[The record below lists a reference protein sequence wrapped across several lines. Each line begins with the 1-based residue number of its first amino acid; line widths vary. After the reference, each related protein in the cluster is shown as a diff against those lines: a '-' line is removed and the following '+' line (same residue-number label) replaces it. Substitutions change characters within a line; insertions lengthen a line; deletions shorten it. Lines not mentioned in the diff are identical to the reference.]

1 MPSPGRASVKG
12 GLSAPSSLAGR
23 GSHPQDLIG
32 PASRRMALQPH
43 AALWLRAHSSAA
55 CTLAAMWAAERRFA
69 RRWHSGHGPGR
80 ACLGQDLGGSC
91 ANRRGVTGADSDLT
105 AVGFII
111 GGRGSQSRPGA
122 VRPSCG
128 EGTVVVPVRRV
139 RVRVVKGVECVG
151 GGDLELETGSG
162 PLLDH

>member
-1 MPSPGRASVKG
+1 
-12 GLSAPSSLAGR
+12 
-23 GSHPQDLIG
+23 
-32 PASRRMALQPH
+32 MALGPH

-80 ACLGQDLGGSC
+80 ACLGQDLGGSR

-111 GGRGSQSRPGA
+111 GGRGVSLDRERCDA
-122 VRPSCG
+122 HAARALSC
-128 EGTVVVPVRRV
+128 PYAAYA
-139 RVRVVKGVECVG
+139 
-151 GGDLELETGSG
+151 
-162 PLLDH
+162 